1 VVAPDVGVEAANV
14 VPAVGVPDV
23 RLPDVRLPDVGVPD
37 HVAII
42 MDGNGRWA
50 AARHLPR
57 IAGHREGARAVR
69 RTIEAAINLGVSWL
83 TIYAFSSENWRRP
96 AGEVFDLT
104 GLLRHYLRNEI
115 ADLDANGVRIRFI
128 GDRTRFD
135 DDIQNDLTTAERATA
150 PNTRLNLTVAL
161 SYGGRAEIVAAARA
175 MADAM
180 QAGKLHPDTTDD
192 AVFAGFLSTAGI
204 PDPDLVIRT
213 SGEQRLSNFLLWQA
227 AYAELVFLDVLWP
240 DFSEAHFAA
249 ALAEY
254 ARRERRFGARPD

>member
-1 VVAPDVGVEAANV
+1 MSVTAEQRATPAPTEGPDADVPN
-14 VPAVGVPDV
+14 
-23 RLPDVRLPDVGVPD
+23 

-57 IAGHREGARAVR
+57 IAGHREGAKAVR
-69 RTIEAAINLGVSWL
+69 RTIEAAIRQGVSWL

-104 GLLRHYLRNEI
+104 GLLRHYLQTEI
-115 ADLDANGVRIRFI
+115 AELGANGVRLRFI
-128 GDRTRFD
+128 GDQTRFD
-135 DDIQNDLTTAERATA
+135 ADIQRDLATAEQTTAA
-150 PNTRLNLTVAL
+150 NTRLNLTVAL
-161 SYGGRAEIVAAARA
+161 SYGARAEIVAAARA
-175 MADAM
+175 VAAAAAAGALAPDAADDEM
-180 QAGKLHPDTTDD
+180 
-192 AVFAGFLSTAGI
+192 FAGFLSTAGI
-204 PDPDLVIRT
+204 PDPDLLIRT

-240 DFSEAHFAA
+240 DFDEAHFAA

-254 ARRERRFGARPD
+254 ARRERRFGARPA